1 MTIKFNVLSFS
12 DQTGKYGDPQT
23 LKNIQFYLSA
33 LADQFNGSMSSKDV
47 TIQVRLTITPE
58 LNVGGS
64 ASSTIGWDSAS
75 QSFQSTTESLIQ
87 RGVDVSNGSAQFVLN
102 LSDGAINTMNAQL
115 AKSYIATAFGG
126 LSLLVHEL
134 GHSLAFS
141 SGLNKVTGLPA
152 SSYQTSFDK
161 FIKIVG
167 NQPYFDDQYAVGIY
181 GSKVPLAKL
190 GDSDSIAHLS
200 NAFIN
205 GTITDKIGSDPMS
218 QGVGYTPQDGLLYS
232 DLDLAIFKSCGYQ
245 NLNTLTSYDGHT
257 FITGIN
263 TKSVVGTSQID
274 KVIQAGT
281 RNDFVLSKVGNDVI
295 ETVKSDNSV
304 IKFTGIERF
313 QFADKLI
320 ALDLDGNAGQAYR
333 LYQAAFNRTP
343 DVEGLGYWI
352 GQMDKG
358 AENLNHVAAGFVGS
372 AEFKTLYGQ
381 NVSDNAFLTALYSNV
396 LHRAPDQAGFDY
408 WNGRVNA
415 GMTRPDILAS
425 FSESVE
431 NQAQVIGSIQNGI
444 TYVPYVL

>member
-1 MTIKFNVLSFS
+1 MIKFNILSFL
-12 DQTGKYGDPQT
+12 DQTGKYGDAQT
-23 LKNIQFYLSA
+23 LKNIQFYLEA
-33 LADQFNGSMSSKDV
+33 LANQYNGTMASKDV
-47 TIQVRLTITPE
+47 TVQVKLTLTPE
-58 LNVGGS
+58 TTYS
-64 ASSTIGWDSAS
+64 ASATSTTAWDSLS
-75 QSFQSTTESLIQ
+75 QSFKSTTETLIQ
-87 RGVDVSNGSAQFVLN
+87 KGVDLATGGANFILN
-102 LSDGAINTMNAQL
+102 LSDGVINTMNSQL
-115 AKSYIATAFGG
+115 SKSYVATATGG
-126 LSLLVHEL
+126 LSLLIHEL
-134 GHSLAFS
+134 GHALDINTA
-141 SGLNKVTGLPA
+141 LDTNTGLPR
-152 SSYQTSFDK
+152 SSYITTYDK
-161 FIKIVG
+161 FVTIQG
-167 NQPYFDDQYAVGIY
+167 NQPYFTDVYASAIY
-181 GSKVPLAKL
+181 GSKVPLKRL

-200 NAFIN
+200 KAFLN

-218 QGVGYTPQDGLLYS
+218 ESAGYIPQDGYLYT

-257 FITGIN
+257 FITGLN
-263 TKSVVGTSQID
+263 TKSIVGTSQVD
-274 KVIQAGT
+274 KVIQDGV
-281 RNDFVLSKVGNDVI
+281 RNDYVLTKVGNLVI
-295 ETVKSDNSV
+295 ET
-304 IKFTGIERF
+304 IKYDGSTISFSGIERF

-320 ALDLDGNAGQAYR
+320 ALDFDGNAGQAYR

-444 TYVPYVL
+444 TYVPYVM